1 MKEIFARLAAGQNLT
16 EEEMAAVVE
25 KIATGQVSQAQVA
38 AFLPGIVQ
46 LDWALRYARQYLG
59 LNGRFVAVENL
70 KFLGLVLPDTTL
82 QLSLRWQESEGRLE
96 FAFFDKQRKYAS
108 GRVLFALDE

>member
-1 MKEIFARLAAGQNLT
+1 MESAAHGVALTLHVGAEVVHFSGHFPEIP
-16 EEEMAAVVE
+16 
-25 KIATGQVSQAQVA
+25 I
-38 AFLPGIVQ
+38 LPGIVQ

>member
-1 MKEIFARLAAGQNLT
+1 MPGKRGAWRRSDAVYVGAEVVHFSGHFPEIP
-16 EEEMAAVVE
+16 
-25 KIATGQVSQAQVA
+25 I
-38 AFLPGIVQ
+38 LPGIVQ